1 MKGFP
6 PRWGSS
12 PSSDDHHQKRSPDGD
27 FATAELASNGVDLSE
42 KREETQEI

>member
-1 MKGFP
+1 MIIT
-6 PRWGSS
+6 RQRRQE
-12 PSSDDHHQKRSPDGD
+12 DV